1 MYDWDK
7 IRCFGKNP
15 VILNFIPKRRSS
27 AAWYYRHEC
36 IDETFRRE
44 AKERP
49 QERVSVDFVL
59 SAS

>member
-1 MYDWDK
+1 M
-7 IRCFGKNP
+7 FGKNP

-49 QERVSVDFVL
+49 QERVSMDFVL